1 MTFTLELLLLFVELP
16 KPRFVVFLTRPI
28 PFAGFDIILVS
39 VLVAEIE
46 RVTAP
51 LFVPEPLKMVY

>member
-16 KPRFVVFLTRPI
+16 KPQFVVFLTRPI
-28 PFAGFDIILVS
+28 PIAGFKIILEPV
-39 VLVAEIE
+39 EEDE

-51 LFVPEPLKMVY
+51 IFVPEPLNIVY